1 MRAFIAIE
9 LPGAVKESLMAL
21 RDRLRR
27 SGAKASWVHPG
38 NMHLTLRFLGEVEPD
53 AVHTLCALLDP
64 AYRNCGPVT
73 LAVAG
78 VGGFP
83 NRRKPS
89 VAWAGIEVLS
99 GDLMAI
105 QAHAEQAARVI
116 GLNPEEKPFHPHIT
130 LARLRDHRSV
140 GTLPAEL
147 EAAHAYFGGEFTAAV
162 VSLFSSELRPAGP
175 IYRRLREFPLS
186 C

>member
-1 MRAFIAIE
+1 MRAFIAME
-9 LPGAVKESLMAL
+9 LPGAIRESLMSL
-21 RDRLRR
+21 RERLRR
-27 SGAKASWVHPG
+27 SGAKASWVHPD
-38 NMHLTLRFLGEVEPD
+38 NMHLTLRFLGEVDQD
-53 AVHTLCALLDP
+53 AINALCALLE
-64 AYRNCGPVT
+64 AEYRNCGPVT

-89 VAWAGIEVLS
+89 VVWAGIEILS
-99 GDLMAI
+99 GDLMVL
-105 QAHAEQAARVI
+105 QAHAEQAARSI
-116 GLNPEEKPFHPHIT
+116 GLAPEEKPFHPHVT
-130 LARLRDHRSV
+130 LARLRDHRAL

-147 EAAHAYFGGEFTAAV
+147 EAAQTYWGGEFTAAV

-175 IYRRLREFPLS
+175 IYRCLREFPVS